1 MMSGLERVKM
11 RISNSCMECLY
22 DKQARLTDNENYLSE
37 IRKLLAERREED
49 TSPYMVYLFH
59 QVYEKY
65 FGKEQPYAEIKKR
78 YNDLILSMEHT
89 IKKQIE
95 QAGDS
100 LAMSL
105 FLARIGNYIDFG
117 AMSNVDDDVLME
129 LFSNIQISE
138 ADKKTYQAFLKECE
152 KADTFLLLCDNC
164 GEIVLDKLMI
174 EQLKE
179 RFPRLKVT
187 VMVRGGEVLND
198 ATMEDAVYVGMD
210 SVAEII
216 TNGESVAGTVYE
228 MLPLKAKEAIDYAD
242 VILSKGQ
249 GNYESISGQGRH
261 IFYTFLCKCDLFTER
276 FGVPKLTGIFVE
288 ESL

>member
-1 MMSGLERVKM
+1 M
-11 RISNSCMECLY
+11 RISNSCAECLY
-22 DKQARLTDNENYLSE
+22 DKQANLTDNATYLSE
-37 IRKLLAERREED
+37 IRKLLTERREND

-65 FGKEQPYAEIKKR
+65 FGKTQPYAEIKKR
-78 YNDLILSMEHT
+78 YNDLILSMEDT
-89 IKKQIE
+89 IRNRIE
-95 QAGDS
+95 QAEDS
-100 LAMSL
+100 LEMAL

-117 AMSNVDDDVLME
+117 AMNSVDNDVLME
-129 LFSNIQISE
+129 LFSNVQISE
-138 ADKKTYQAFLKECE
+138 ADKATYQVFLKECE

-179 RFPRLKVT
+179 RFPKLKVT
-187 VMVRGGEVLND
+187 VMVRGSEVLND

-210 SVAEII
+210 QAAEIV
-216 TNGESVAGTVYE
+216 TNGEAVAGTIYE
-228 MLPLKAKEAIDYAD
+228 MLPLQAKEALDHAD

-276 FGVPKLTGIFVE
+276 FGVPKLTGVFVE
-288 ESL
+288 EI